1 MSEIITS
8 IAGFSGLIKMLIF
21 EKEMTARAWLVFA
34 VLFLVLLSAL
44 GWAGAKAFEAVIR
57 SLILAGWW

>member
-1 MSEIITS
+1 MTVKS
-8 IAGFSGLIKMLIF
+8 LIF

-34 VLFLVLLSAL
+34 VLFFVLLSVL
-44 GWAGAKAFEAVIR
+44 GWAGAKAFEAVIS